1 MSKSFLDCLGL
12 LVDIDV
18 QRYARHISLPQ
29 VGFEGQ
35 RNLSQSRVLVVG
47 AGGLGSP
54 VLLYLA
60 AAGIGH
66 IGIIDDDC
74 VDLSNLQRQVLHSTA
89 TVGQLKVESASNRL
103 LELNP
108 DLKVTT
114 YGVRLA
120 PENIESI
127 LDAGWDV
134 VIDGTDNLPTRY
146 LLDDACFL
154 KNIPWVYGSI
164 YRFEGQISVFNYQ
177 QGPCYRDLF
186 SEVPPPQSVPSC
198 EEGGVLGV
206 LPGVIGSL
214 QANEAIKIILGL
226 GEVLNGRLLLYDAE
240 LMNFQTLS
248 FTHNSE
254 RETIHNLSLSTAMFN
269 DDAWCMGLTGMGDV
283 DEGETSSDGMM
294 FKSISMND
302 FIKRRDTGWAPFILD
317 VRSDGEYLQARTA
330 SSDLQIDHESV
341 LTVTDSIPKDREVV
355 LLCRSGMRS
364 QMAAMY
370 LIQAGYDG
378 SFLYNLEGGIM
389 AWQSLRPEEI
399 ILG

>member
-1 MSKSFLDCLGL
+1 MFKSFLDGLGL

-29 VGFEGQ
+29 VGLEGQ
-35 RNLSQSRVLVVG
+35 LNLNQSRVLVVG

-54 VLLYLA
+54 ALLYLA

-66 IGIIDDDC
+66 IGIVDDDS
-74 VDLSNLQRQVLHSTA
+74 VDISNLQRQVLHSTA
-89 TVGQLKVESASNRL
+89 TIGQPKVESASSRL

-108 DLKVTT
+108 GLKVTT
-114 YGVRLA
+114 YCVRLA

-127 LDAGWDV
+127 LDSGWDV

-146 LLDDACFL
+146 LIDDACFL

-164 YRFEGQISVFNYQ
+164 YRFEGQISVFNYR

-186 SEVPPPQSVPSC
+186 SELPPPQSVPSC

-214 QANEAIKIILGL
+214 QANEAIKVILGL

-240 LMNFQTLS
+240 LMTFQTLK

-254 RETIHNLSLSTAMFN
+254 RETIRDLSLSTAMFN
-269 DDAWCMGLTGMGDV
+269 DDAWCMKLTGMGDV
-283 DEGETSSDGMM
+283 DEGDTFSDGMM
-294 FKSISMND
+294 FKSISMNE

-317 VRSDGEYLQARTA
+317 VRSDVEYQQARAA
-330 SSDLQIDHESV
+330 SSDLQIEHEAV
-341 LTVTDSIPKDREVV
+341 VTMTESIPKDREVV

-389 AWQSLRPEEI
+389 AWQSVRPDEI
-399 ILG
+399 IHG